1 MFDTQPT
8 LTSATLTL
16 RALAMTDFDG
26 LYRAASDPETWAGH
40 PASDRHEKAV
50 FEPYFSSLL
59 ASRATLA
66 IIDNTSGDII
76 GCSRYYTAPDRPG
89 TIAIGYTFLDRAYWG
104 GATNF
109 ALKTLMHDHAFA
121 TFPEIWFHIAP
132 SNIRSQKATAKLGA
146 RFFEDAILDLGGGP
160 APWQVFRLS
169 AADWQ
174 ARQRHGPK

>member
-1 MFDTQPT
+1 M
-8 LTSATLTL
+8 
-16 RALAMTDFDG
+16 
-26 LYRAASDPETWAGH
+26 
-40 PASDRHEKAV
+40 

-109 ALKTLMHDHAFA
+109 ALKTLMHDHAFG
-121 TFPEIWFHIAP
+121 TFPDIWFHIAP

-174 ARQRHGPK
+174 ERQRHGPK